1 MSEFTENTANS
12 NRDHLKDLHPL
23 LDALIND
30 KQAKGIKTDF
40 NFNGIGID
48 LEGIKT
54 EAEEKIKQVNEAK
67 EKQTNRFPVEV
78 FPLPVQEI
86 IIATNENLNFPID
99 FIGASM
105 LYAASVAIGNTHKVE
120 IKRGFQESA
129 VLYLAIVARAGTN
142 KSHPL
147 TFALKPI
154 VEQDKKTYREY
165 EIEMKEYK
173 KELSHWKKAKGK
185 GGIEEPTKPVWKK
198 FLLSDFTPEALA
210 EVHKYN
216 KRGIGVYV
224 DELVSWFKNFN
235 RYNNGSEM
243 EFWLSV
249 WSGKAIMIDRKTGE
263 PIFIPFPFIPVAGT
277 IQTGLLTELAKES
290 RTENG
295 FIDRILFV
303 LLENLQKPYWNEKEI
318 ELVIFQN
325 WQVIISNLLK
335 LPIELDE
342 TLNPVPQILH
352 FTPEA
357 KQVLFEWQRT
367 NADQCNETK
376 SEAINGIYSKMEMYA
391 PRLALILEM
400 MRFACNKSDKQAVS
414 IESVQ
419 GAIRLVEYFKNSAVK
434 VNSIISSAPSPMDK
448 FTVNKLS
455 FLGALPDLDEFT
467 TAQANE
473 IGKKFGMDEKAV
485 QRFLGQSNVFD
496 KMAHGK
502 YRQNYNNWN

>member
-1 MSEFTENTANS
+1 MSEFTENTADS
-12 NRDHLKDLHPL
+12 NKDHLKALHPL
-23 LDALIND
+23 LDAIVKD

-48 LEGIKT
+48 PEAIKN
-54 EAEEKIKQVNEAK
+54 EAEEKTRQANDAK
-67 EKQTNRFPVEV
+67 EKQINRFPVDV
-78 FPLPVQEI
+78 FPLSVQEI
-86 IIATNENLNFPID
+86 ITSTNENLNFPID

-120 IKRGFQESA
+120 IKRGFVESA

-147 TFALKPI
+147 SFALQPI
-154 VEQDKKTYREY
+154 VEQDKITYREY

-173 KELSHWKKAKGK
+173 KALSHWKKSKGK
-185 GGIEEPTKPVWKK
+185 EGIDEPTKPVWKK

-263 PIFIPFPFIPVAGT
+263 PVFIPLPFIPVAGT
-277 IQTGLLTELAKES
+277 IQTGLLTELSKES

-318 ELVIFQN
+318 EPEIFKN
-325 WQVIISNLLK
+325 WQTVISNLLN
-335 LPIELDE
+335 LSIQLDD
-342 TLNPVPQILH
+342 TLNPVPQILS

-357 KQVLFEWQRT
+357 KQVLFDWQKT
-367 NADQCNETK
+367 NADQCNATK

-400 MRFACNKSDKQAVS
+400 IRFACNEGDKGAVS
-414 IESVQ
+414 IESIQ
-419 GAIRLVEYFKNSAVK
+419 GAIKLVEYFKNSAVK
-434 VNSIISSAPSPMDK
+434 VNWIISKAPGPVEK
-448 FTVNKLS
+448 FPVKQQT
-455 FLGALPDLDEFT
+455 FYGALPEVDEFT

-473 IGKKFGMDEKAV
+473 IGKSFNMDEKAV
-485 QRFLGQSNVFD
+485 QRFLAQVTVFT

-502 YRQNYNNWN
+502 YCKNYNNWN